1 MSLITINFTLRGAGF
16 QPAMLLSLCQKRSA
30 RCTAAGWKPAPR
42 IFVWWKP
49 ELRVMLPVGAVE
61 GDFVGGEIAV
71 REPAGQ
77 LAGAVQ
83 HLQVPQG
90 LLNEPDHQRVGTLYT
105 VIGVGQ
111 FLLGGEVVPFA
122 DNLPGIEQVS
132 AHPLPCSGYP
142 AVIQFSEPG

>member
-1 MSLITINFTLRGAGF
+1 
-16 QPAMLLSLCQKRSA
+16 
-30 RCTAAGWKPAPR
+30 
-42 IFVWWKP
+42 
-49 ELRVMLPVGAVE
+49 MLPVGAVE

-71 REPAGQ
+71 RESAGQ